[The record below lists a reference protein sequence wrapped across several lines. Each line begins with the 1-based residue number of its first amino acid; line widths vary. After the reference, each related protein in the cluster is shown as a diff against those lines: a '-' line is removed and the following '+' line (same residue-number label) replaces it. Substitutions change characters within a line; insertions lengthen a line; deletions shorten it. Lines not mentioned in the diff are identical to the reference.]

1 MADEMELTAA
11 LDARGGLVCLVGAG
25 GKKSTMYALADR
37 LDRAVV
43 TATVRIPIFDD
54 RVGTVHVTEDPLA
67 ALEEVGDDAWP
78 LGLVP
83 ERERA
88 DRYGGY
94 DPETV
99 GEIAA
104 ADPVGTTL
112 VKADG
117 ARVRDLKAPGDREP
131 RLPAATDVVVPVA
144 SAKVVGQPLTDEL
157 VHRPE
162 RVAAVTGLSIGDEL
176 RPEHVG
182 TVLSSPDGGLKGVP
196 EDATVIPLLN
206 KVDDPERE
214 AVAREIA
221 AVIHERADV
230 PRVVLTSMIADEPLV
245 AVVD

>member
-1 MADEMELTAA
+1 MDLTAA
-11 LDARGGLVCLVGAG
+11 LQAREGLVCVVGAG
-25 GKKSTMYALADR
+25 GKKSTLYTLAER

-54 RVGTVHVTEDPLA
+54 HVATVRVTESPLDVVDA
-67 ALEEVGDDAWP
+67 AGEDAWP

-83 ERERA
+83 GQERP
-88 DRYGGY
+88 DRYRGY
-94 DPETV
+94 DPATV
-99 GEIAA
+99 ERIAA
-104 ADPVGTTL
+104 GTSVGTTL

-117 ARVRDLKAPGDREP
+117 ARTRECKAPGDREP
-131 RLPAATDVVVPVA
+131 QLPAAADVVVPVA
-144 SAKVVGQPLTDEL
+144 SVQAVGEPLTDAA

-162 RVAAVTGLSIGDEL
+162 RVAALTGLSMGEEI

-196 EDATVIPLLN
+196 DGATAIPLLN
-206 KVDDPERE
+206 KVDDDEWA

-230 PRVVLTSMIADEPLV
+230 PRVALTSMLADDPLI